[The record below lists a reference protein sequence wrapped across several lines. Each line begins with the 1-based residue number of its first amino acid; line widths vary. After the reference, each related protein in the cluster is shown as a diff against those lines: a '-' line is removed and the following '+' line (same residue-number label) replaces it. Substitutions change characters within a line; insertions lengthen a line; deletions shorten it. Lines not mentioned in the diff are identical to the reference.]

1 MNKLDINQ
9 RIYFAD
15 TETEG
20 LNLNTSRPWEF
31 AWVVME
37 NGVIVDSQSRY
48 LWWED
53 LNVNPRAAEVTGFNY
68 KKYEKIAKC
77 PKEVYKEIAP
87 WFFGDNLLEGNGI
100 ICLEFCQRFAFF
112 WVLSNGFILKSFK
125 IR

>member
-87 WFFGDNLLEGNGI
+87 WFFGDSLLH
-100 ICLEFCQRFAFF
+100 LF
-112 WVLSNGFILKSFK
+112 
-125 IR
+125 

>member
-31 AWVVME
+31 AWVVMD

-53 LNVNPRAAEVTGFNY
+53 LNVNPR
-68 KKYEKIAKC
+68 
-77 PKEVYKEIAP
+77 
-87 WFFGDNLLEGNGI
+87 
-100 ICLEFCQRFAFF
+100 
-112 WVLSNGFILKSFK
+112 
-125 IR
+125 